1 MTGSA
6 TPADTLQE
14 QNESTISQVLSSVVL
29 IQTASDLGLWR
40 RLRRQGGI
48 VTNDHVVG
56 NATTFTVTA
65 SGSTAQLPAT
75 LVGT

>member
-29 IQTASDLGLWR
+29 IQTASDLGS
-40 RLRRQGGI
+40 G
-48 VTNDHVVG
+48 VVFDDKEASSPTTTSS
-56 NATTFTVTA
+56 ATPPR
-65 SGSTAQLPAT
+65 SP
-75 LVGT
+75 